1 MIWLAREKSLDGK
14 KREEM
19 YLKAPSKGAAAL
31 RRDPA
36 PTPGL
41 GTLLTCTCHLSFQ
54 GHSEKKPSVTQK

>member
-1 MIWLAREKSLDGK
+1 MEKRG
-14 KREEM
+14 EEM
-19 YLKAPSKGAAAL
+19 YLKAHSKVAAAL

-41 GTLLTCTCHLSFQ
+41 STLLTCTCHLSFQ